1 MVFLI
6 VFFVC
11 LTGILFGKFLLRRW
25 FNHLTVYCIIWS
37 GLILLHDWKLLPYY
51 DITTKTWFYIL
62 SVFLSYLFG
71 IITISSSQNLFF
83 QSRIFEKEP
92 DINFPLFADGGKT
105 VRATILF
112 LSGIAIFSG
121 IHHWYVLINM
131 FGSIPAVL
139 INANIIYSLN
149 VKRGIEGFIPYLPI
163 IGYVGVFF
171 AGIYTAYKGR
181 FSLLSILPFL
191 GIVLKETATLGR
203 SGMLLAL
210 MEFLFAFILF
220 RHLLKEDRSRK
231 FKYSKKNI
239 VLVSTIII
247 VFFIASASLVRVTRI
262 SSEYYAGASRELKQF
277 KNNLILSPSIY
288 HYFSADVG
296 VLNEYLK
303 YEKENVNFGQNTFLP
318 VYDFLTKLG
327 AFEKMP
333 DVQIGYFIPMWV
345 NTGTFIR
352 ELHADFGI
360 MGIFLVPYLLGIII
374 TWLWFK
380 FYRDHNL
387 IAFAFLVYFYLI
399 IGFSFLHM
407 ITRVTYWPT
416 SLFLIV
422 LLIPILERLASK
434 KSEFFKIDTERS

>member
-6 VFFVC
+6 VSLVC
-11 LTGILFGKFLLRRW
+11 LTGILLGKFLLRKW
-25 FNHLTVYCIIWS
+25 FNHLTIYCVIWS
-37 GLILLHDWKLLPYY
+37 GLIMLYEWKLLPYY
-51 DITTKTWFYIL
+51 DITVKTWFYIIA
-62 SVFLSYLFG
+62 VFLSYLLG
-71 IITISSSQNLFF
+71 IITISSTQNLFF
-83 QSRIFEKEP
+83 KDKIFEKKS
-92 DINFPLFADGGKT
+92 DISFKIFADGGKT

-112 LSGIAIFSG
+112 LSAIAIFSG

-163 IGYVGVFF
+163 VGYVGIFF

-181 FSLLSILPFL
+181 FSILSILPFL

-203 SGMLLAL
+203 SGMLIGL
-210 MEFLFAFILF
+210 MEFLFVFVLF
-220 RHLLKEDRSRK
+220 RHLLKEDKSKRY
-231 FKYSKKNI
+231 KYAKRNI

-247 VFFIASASLVRVTRI
+247 VFFISSASLVRVTRI

-277 KNNLILSPSIY
+277 KDNLILSPSIY
-288 HYFSADVG
+288 HYLSADVG

-303 YEKENVNFGQNTFLP
+303 YEKENVKFGQNSFLP
-318 VYDFLTKLG
+318 FYDFLTKLS

-333 DVQIGYFIPMWV
+333 DVQKGYFIPMWV

-360 MGIFLVPYLLGIII
+360 AGIFLVPYLLGLII

-380 FYRDHNL
+380 FYRDNQL
-387 IAFAFLVYFYLI
+387 VYLAFLVYLYI
-399 IGFSFLHM
+399 VIGFSFLHM

-416 SLFLIV
+416 SLLLIV
-422 LLIPILERLASK
+422 LIIPLVEKIAQSK
-434 KSEFFKIDTERS
+434 SKTISKSI